1 MSAAVALFLS
11 RTETN
16 RMTGLSVIGAF
27 LSAAVVTAMLLR
39 SRIYQSMLDVPND
52 RSLHSTP
59 TPRSGGIAILI
70 GVVIGT
76 VVQRPNLD
84 NMHGLAIGLAL
95 GILAAVSIWDDLRG
109 TPVSLRLF
117 VHFLSAAIFLAS
129 GFISYSLTGGGDL
142 ISLVLAWLGTL
153 FFLVW
158 MINLYNF
165 MDGMDGFAGGMA
177 VIGFGTFGYLAW
189 IAGSPSFMALS
200 FIIAAAAAGFLMFNF
215 PPARI
220 FMGDTGSSV
229 LGFLAGVFILWADD
243 LGLFP
248 FWIGLLVFSPFVVD
262 ATVTLLRRLISGER
276 VWVAH
281 KTHYYQRLVQ
291 LGWGHRRTTLV
302 EYGFM
307 LLSAIGAIFAANS
320 PPSIQWGLIAFFV
333 ALYSLA
339 AVIIGAME
347 KRAENCA

>member
-1 MSAAVALFLS
+1 
-11 RTETN
+11 
-16 RMTGLSVIGAF
+16 MTGLSVVGAF
-27 LSAAVVTAMLLR
+27 LSAVVVTAMLLR
-39 SRIYQSMLDVPND
+39 SWIYQSMLDVPND

-59 TPRSGGIAILI
+59 TPRSGGLAILI

-76 VVQRPNLD
+76 VLQRPNLD
-84 NMHGLAIGLAL
+84 DMHGFAIGLAL

-109 TPVSLRLF
+109 TPAFLRLS

-129 GFISYSLTGGGDL
+129 GFVPYSLTGDGNLSSG
-142 ISLVLAWLGTL
+142 VLTWLGAL
-153 FFLVW
+153 FFVVW

-177 VIGFGTFGYLAW
+177 VIGFGTFGCLGW
-189 IAGSPSFMALS
+189 LGDSPLFMTLS
-200 FIIAAAAAGFLMFNF
+200 FIVAAAAGGFLLFNF

-220 FMGDTGSSV
+220 FMGDTGSSI
-229 LGFLAGVFILWADD
+229 LGFLAGIFILWADH

-262 ATVTLLRRLISGER
+262 ATVTLLRRLISRER

-291 LGWGHRRTTLV
+291 LGWGHRKTTLF
-302 EYGFM
+302 EYGLM
-307 LLSAIGAIFAANS
+307 LLSAIGAVFAAQS
-320 PPSIQWGLIAFFV
+320 PRSMQWVFIAFFV
-333 ALYSLA
+333 ALYSVA
-339 AVIIGAME
+339 AVIIATME

>member
-1 MSAAVALFLS
+1 M
-11 RTETN
+11 
-16 RMTGLSVIGAF
+16 IGTF
-27 LSAAVVTAMLLR
+27 LSAAVVTAVLLR
-39 SRIYQSMLDVPND
+39 SRIYKAMLDVPND

-70 GVVIGT
+70 GIVVGM
-76 VVQRPNLD
+76 VVQRPIID
-84 NMHGLAIGLAL
+84 SAPGLAIGLAF

-109 TPVSLRLF
+109 TPIFLRLS
-117 VHFLSAAIFLAS
+117 VHFLCAATFLAS
-129 GFISYSLTGGGDL
+129 GFVSYSLTGDGDQY
-142 ISLVLAWLGTL
+142 SGVLAWLGAL

-177 VIGFGTFGYLAW
+177 VIGFGTFGCLAW
-189 IAGSPSFMALS
+189 MADSPLFMALS
-200 FIIAAAAAGFLMFNF
+200 FIVAAAAAGFLLFNF

-229 LGFLAGVFILWADD
+229 LGFLAGVFILWADR

-262 ATVTLLRRLISGER
+262 ATVTLLRRLISGKP

-291 LGWGHRRTTLV
+291 LGWGHRKTTLV

-307 LLSAIGAIFAANS
+307 LLSAIGAVFAVNS
-320 PPSIQWGLIAFFV
+320 PLSAQWGLIAFFV
-333 ALYSLA
+333 ALYSMA

-347 KRAENCA
+347 KRAANCVEGNNND